1 MKRDSFYHQIV
12 EGLKKPLD
20 RDLFEECCADI
31 LRVDFPTLVP
41 IRGGIDAGMDG
52 AIADGKGL
60 PFPLICTTGRNVI
73 GNLTKS
79 IASYVKSGGK
89 RRKAVLATSQEL
101 MSKKRRNLESRAKDL
116 GFTLVQIYSQGAIAD
131 RLYYNQH
138 WCRELLELSGE
149 PSPLSVV
156 PCTIRPL
163 LGDTLIGRENDIKWV
178 EETKGDRLLV
188 GQPGSGKTFL
198 LHIFAKRGGGLFV
211 IKRDCSAI
219 APAIRTQRPKTLIVD
234 DAHMDS
240 KFLTEI
246 RQLREDIGASFEII
260 ATCWPN
266 TQQRITDSLN
276 LPASHIH
283 TLDLLTRD
291 EIVEVV
297 KSAGIQGPLELIR
310 EIVNQAQ
317 GRPGLAVTLV
327 YLCLN
332 GDIQKVAL
340 GDALSGSILS
350 TFEPLVG
357 KKASAI
363 LAAFAIG
370 GDSGMTI
377 KTVAESLRQPDIDI
391 HNIVT
396 ELASGGVIT
405 EISPTNT
412 LSVNPAALRFA
423 LVRDTFFKGPAS
435 LDPMTLIEHAQDLA
449 QVASTLIGAKFRGA
463 HVPPELLLSILE
475 KARSEDAWN
484 HYAWLGKDEAN
495 TVLER
500 HPELLIKVA
509 RAALHKTPERAI
521 PLLLKTAVGD
531 ERQLSSATD
540 HPLRLISDWIKK
552 SYPGSGEVIKRRETL
567 LGVINDVTSKDTDQ
581 KTCLKALSFVFSLG
595 YEHHT
600 SDAGLGRT
608 ITFTHGPV
616 TRDEVK
622 SIGKLWPEALSI
634 IKKIKKPDWLLVL
647 EIIGKIAFP
656 GISNTYEGFRE
667 VRKEIVAQM
676 LKDLLSMPKVGPG
689 LLHRIKGIARQLKIN
704 LRIPLDR
711 EFETLFPFEELDDW
725 KIAQE
730 RRRKAVFKL
739 AEKWAKLSLHQ
750 VVKKIILF
758 EIEARSVSI
767 NYPRWMP
774 TLCWEIA
781 QKVEKR
787 LPWVNEMIKGGVNGE
802 LIAPFLR
809 EAAKNEES
817 GWKKSCTRMFK
828 QHNLKWVA
836 ITILLTLPYAPL
848 YLVRKALQNVDGLAE
863 TIEML
868 CWRKEIPEKT
878 LILLLRHPD
887 PLIAGNAAIGE
898 WQGEPKGKVRDGLKK
913 EWERAI
919 LRINCE
925 EYWLGEILK
934 SDPNLSFK
942 LLKAHITKEI
952 PYEMLRIYKSAI
964 ESLDIDKRQELLR
977 TVSNEMWRSEIVN
990 YLVGDSLEL
999 YQDLLKDKNKK
1010 DLHLLPLHGF
1020 KRATIGE
1027 ETWGKESLI
1036 AKAKLALDAGY
1047 TPEEIENAIFSP
1059 IFSWSGNESD
1069 FWIKWEANYS
1079 ELLSNSDPRIQK
1091 VGEIGKAKALK
1102 NLERA
1107 LEDERREAIY
1117 GYD

>member
-1 MKRDSFYHQIV
+1 MKRDSFYHQII

-20 RDLFEECCADI
+20 PDSFEECCADI
-31 LRVDFPTLVP
+31 LRTDFPTLVP
-41 IRGGIDAGMDG
+41 IRGGSDAGMDG

-60 PFPLICTTGRNVI
+60 PFPLICTIGDDVI
-73 GNLTKS
+73 GNLAKS
-79 IASYVKSGGK
+79 ITSYLKDGGT

-101 MSKKRRNLESRAKDL
+101 TSKRRKNLEARAEKL
-116 GFTLVQIYSQGAIAD
+116 GFILVHIYSQGAIAD

-138 WCRELLELSGE
+138 WCKELLNLTGE

-156 PCTIRPL
+156 PCTARPL
-163 LGDTLIGRENDIKWV
+163 LGDTLIGRESDIKWV

-240 KFLTEI
+240 KFLTEL
-246 RQLREDIGASFEII
+246 RQLKEDIGASFEII

-266 TQQRITDSLN
+266 AQQKVADSLN
-276 LPASHIH
+276 LPYSHIH

-332 GDIQKVAL
+332 GDVQKVAL

-357 KKASAI
+357 KKASTI

-370 GDSGMTI
+370 GDSGMPI
-377 KTVAESLRQPDIDI
+377 KTVANSLRQPEIDI

-405 EISPTNT
+405 EIRQTNT

-423 LVRDTFFKGPAS
+423 LVRDTFFKGPTS
-435 LDPMTLIEHAQDLA
+435 LDPMTLIENARDLA
-449 QVASTLIGAKFRGA
+449 QVALTLIGAKFRGA
-463 HVPPELLLSILE
+463 YVPPELLLSILE

-484 HYAWLGKDEAN
+484 YYTWIGKDEAN
-495 TVLER
+495 IVLER

-509 RAALHKTPERAI
+509 RAALYKTPERAI
-521 PLLLKTAVGD
+521 PLLLKSAVGD

-540 HPLRLISDWIKK
+540 HPLRLISDWIKE
-552 SYPGSGEVIKRRETL
+552 SHPVSGEVIKRRETL
-567 LGVINDVTSKDTDQ
+567 LRVIKDVISKGADP
-581 KTCLKALSFVFSLG
+581 KTCLKALSFVFSLRH
-595 YEHHT
+595 ERHT
-600 SDAGLGRT
+600 SDPGLGRT

-622 SIGKLWPEALSI
+622 NIGQFWPDALLI
-634 IKKIKKPDWLLVL
+634 MRKIKNLDWPLVL
-647 EIIGKIAFP
+647 EIIHEIAFP

-676 LKDLLSMPKVGPG
+676 LKDLSTMPKVGPG
-689 LLHRIKGIARQLKIN
+689 LLHQIKGIARQLEIN
-704 LRIPLDR
+704 LKMPLDK
-711 EFETLFPFEELDDW
+711 EFEILFPFEELDNW
-725 KIAQE
+725 QAAQE
-730 RRRKAVFKL
+730 RQRKAVVRL
-739 AEKWAKLSLHQ
+739 AEKWEKLSLNQ
-750 VVKKIILF
+750 VVRKIALF
-758 EIEARSVSI
+758 ETEARIVGI
-767 NYPRWMP
+767 NHPRWTP
-774 TLCWEIA
+774 TICWEIA
-781 QKVEKR
+781 QRVEKK
-787 LPWVNEMIKGGVNGE
+787 LPWVNDMIKDGVAGE
-802 LIAPFLR
+802 LIEPFLR
-809 EAAKNEES
+809 RAALNEEI
-817 GWKKSCTRMFK
+817 GWKKSAFECLGN
-828 QHNLKWVA
+828 QNLRWVA
-836 ITILLTLPYAPL
+836 IRILLTLPSAPL
-848 YLVRKALQNVDGLAE
+848 YLVKKALQNIEGFAQ

-868 CWRKEIPEKT
+868 CWSKDIPEKT
-878 LILLLRHPD
+878 LALLLRHPD

-898 WQGEPKGKVRDGLKK
+898 WQGEPKGKVRDSLKE
-913 EWERAI
+913 EWGRAV
-919 LRINCE
+919 LRINYE

-934 SDPNLSFK
+934 NDPALSFK
-942 LLKAHITKEI
+942 WLKAHIPKGI
-952 PYEMLRIYKSAI
+952 QYEMLRVYKSAI
-964 ESLDIDKRQELLR
+964 APLGNDKRKELLR
-977 TVSNEMWRSEIVN
+977 IVPNEMWRGEIID
-990 YLVGDSLEL
+990 LIVGDSLEL
-999 YQDLLKDKNKK
+999 YQLLLDDKSKK

-1020 KRATIGE
+1020 KGDTIGE
-1027 ETWGKESLI
+1027 ETWEEESWI

-1047 TPEEIENAIFSP
+1047 TPDNIEDAIFSP
-1059 IFSWSGNESD
+1059 TSFREGNESD
-1069 FWIKWEANYS
+1069 MWNRWIARYDR
-1079 ELLSNSDPRIQK
+1079 LLSNSDSRIQK
-1091 VGEIGKAKALK
+1091 VGEIGKAKARE
-1102 NLERA
+1102 NLERV
-1107 LEDERREAIY
+1107 LKKERREAIY

>member
-1 MKRDSFYHQIV
+1 LKKDSFYHQII
-12 EGLKKPLD
+12 EGLKEPLD
-20 RDLFEECCADI
+20 PDSFEECCADI
-31 LRVDFPTLVP
+31 LRTDFPTLVP
-41 IRGGIDAGMDG
+41 IRGGSDAGMDG
-52 AIADGKGL
+52 AIADGQGL
-60 PFPLICTTGRNVI
+60 PFPLICTIGDDVI

-79 IASYVKSGGK
+79 ITSYLKDGGT

-101 MSKKRRNLESRAKDL
+101 TSIKRRNLEVRAKDL

-138 WCRELLELSGE
+138 WCKVLLSLTGE

-156 PCTIRPL
+156 PYTTRPL
-163 LGDTLIGRENDIKWV
+163 LGNTLLGRGNDIKWV

-198 LHIFAKRGGGLFV
+198 LHVFAKRGSGLFV
-211 IKRDCSAI
+211 INKNCSKI
-219 APAIRTQRPKTLIVD
+219 APAIRTQHPKTLIVD
-234 DAHMDS
+234 DAHMDTR
-240 KFLTEI
+240 FLTEL

-266 TQQRITDSLN
+266 AQQRTTDSLN

-405 EISPTNT
+405 EISHTNT

-435 LDPMTLIEHAQDLA
+435 LEPMTLIEHAQDLA

-509 RAALHKTPERAI
+509 RAALHKTLERAI

-540 HPLRLISDWIKK
+540 HPLRLISDWIKE
-552 SYPGSGEVIKRRETL
+552 SYPGSGEVIGRRETL
-567 LGVINDVTSKDTDQ
+567 LKVIKAVLSKGANPT
-581 KTCLKALSFVFSLG
+581 TCLKALSFVFSLG
-595 YEHHT
+595 YEQHT
-600 SDAGLGRT
+600 SDPGLGRT

-622 SIGKLWPEALSI
+622 SIGKLWPDALSMI
-634 IKKIKKPDWLLVL
+634 RKIKNPDWLLVT
-647 EIIGKIAFP
+647 EIIRKIAFP
-656 GISNTYEGFRE
+656 GISNTYEGFRQ

-689 LLHRIKGIARQLKIN
+689 LLHRIKGIARQLEIN
-704 LRIPLDR
+704 LRIALDK
-711 EFETLFPFEELDDW
+711 EFEILFPFEELDNW
-725 KIAQE
+725 QTAQE
-730 RRRKAVFKL
+730 RQRKAVAKL
-739 AEKWAKLSLHQ
+739 VEKWGKLSLNQ
-750 VVKKIILF
+750 VVRKIALF
-758 EIEARSVSI
+758 ETEAKVVGI

-774 TLCWEIA
+774 TLCWEIS
-781 QKVEKR
+781 QRVEKR
-787 LPWVNEMIKGGVNGE
+787 LPWVNNMIDGGVAGE
-802 LIAPFLR
+802 LIEPFLR
-809 EAAKNEES
+809 QAALNEEI
-817 GWKKSCTRMFK
+817 GWKKAAFECLGNK
-828 QHNLKWVA
+828 NLRWVA
-836 ITILLTLPYAPL
+836 IRILLTLPSAPL
-848 YLVRKALQNVDGLAE
+848 YLVKRALQNIEGFAQ

-868 CWRKEIPEKT
+868 CWSKEIPEKT
-878 LILLLRHPD
+878 LALLLCHPD

-898 WQGEPKGKVRDGLKK
+898 WQGEPKGKVRDSLKE
-913 EWERAI
+913 EWVRAV
-919 LRINCE
+919 LRINYE

-934 SDPNLSFK
+934 NDPALSFK
-942 LLKAHITKEI
+942 WLKAHIPKGI
-952 PYEMLRIYKSAI
+952 QYEMLRVYKSAI
-964 ESLDIDKRQELLR
+964 APLGNDKRKELLR
-977 TVSNEMWRSEIVN
+977 IVPNEMWRGEIVDFI
-990 YLVGDSLEL
+990 VEDSLKF
-999 YQDLLKDKNKK
+999 YQILLEDKSKK

-1020 KRATIGE
+1020 KGDTIGE
-1027 ETWGKESLI
+1027 ETWEEESWI

-1047 TPEEIENAIFSP
+1047 TPEDIEDAIFSLTWS
-1059 IFSWSGNESD
+1059 FSGNKSD
-1069 FWIKWEANYS
+1069 MWNRWIARYDR
-1079 ELLSNSDPRIQK
+1079 LLSNSDSRIQK

-1107 LEDERREAIY
+1107 LKEERREAIY

>member
-1 MKRDSFYHQIV
+1 LKRDPFYQQIIDR
-12 EGLKKPLD
+12 LKKPLD
-20 RDLFEECCADI
+20 RDSFEECCADI

-41 IRGGIDAGMDG
+41 IRGGSDAGMDG
-52 AIADGKGL
+52 AIANGKAL

-73 GNLTKS
+73 GNLTES
-79 IASYVKSGGK
+79 ITSYVKNRGK

-101 MSKKRRNLESRAKDL
+101 TPKKRRNLEARAKEL

-138 WCRELLELSGE
+138 WCKELLNLTGE
-149 PSPLSVV
+149 PYPLSVV
-156 PCTIRPL
+156 PCTSRPL
-163 LGDTLIGRENDIKWV
+163 LGDTLIGREKDIKWV
-178 EETKGDRLLV
+178 EETRGDRLLV

-240 KFLTEI
+240 KFLTEL
-246 RQLREDIGASFEII
+246 RQIREDIGASFEII

-266 TQQRITDSLN
+266 AQQKVADSLN
-276 LPASHIH
+276 LPSSHIH

-297 KSAGIQGPLELIR
+297 KSAGIQGPLEIIR

-332 GDIQKVAL
+332 GDVQKVAL

-357 KKASAI
+357 KKASTI

-370 GDSGMTI
+370 GDSGMPI
-377 KTVAESLRQPDIDI
+377 KTVANSLRQPEIDI

-405 EISPTNT
+405 EIRQTNT

-423 LVRDTFFKGPAS
+423 LVRDTFFKGPTS
-435 LDPMTLIEHAQDLA
+435 LDSMILIKNAQDLA

-463 HVPPELLLSILE
+463 LVPPELLLSILE

-509 RAALHKTPERAI
+509 HAALYKTPERAI
-521 PLLLKTAVGD
+521 PLLLQTAVGD

-540 HPLRLISDWIKK
+540 HPLRLISDWIEE
-552 SYPGSGEVIKRRETL
+552 SYPGSGEVIKRREIL
-567 LGVINDVTSKDTDQ
+567 LGVIKDVISKDAEP
-581 KTCLKALSFVFSLG
+581 KTCLKALSFVFSLRH
-595 YEHHT
+595 EHHT
-600 SDAGLGRT
+600 SDPGLGRT

-634 IKKIKKPDWLLVL
+634 IREIKNPDWLLVL

-667 VRKEIVAQM
+667 ARKEIVTQM

-689 LLHRIKGIARQLKIN
+689 FLHRIKGIARQLGIN
-704 LRIPLDR
+704 FRIPLDK

-730 RRRKAVFKL
+730 RQRKAVVKL
-739 AEKWAKLSLHQ
+739 AEKWEKLSLNQ
-750 VVKKIILF
+750 VVGKIALF
-758 EIEARSVSI
+758 ETEAKVVGI

-781 QKVEKR
+781 KRVEKR
-787 LPWVNEMIKGGVNGE
+787 LPWVNDMIKCGVAGE
-802 LIAPFLR
+802 LIEPFLR
-809 EAAKNEES
+809 QAALNEEI
-817 GWKKSCTRMFK
+817 GWKKIIFECLGNK
-828 QHNLKWVA
+828 NLRWVA
-836 ITILLTLPYAPL
+836 IRILLTLPSAPL
-848 YLVRKALQNVDGLAE
+848 YLVKKALQNCEGLAR

-868 CWRKEIPEKT
+868 CWNKEIPEKT
-878 LILLLRHPD
+878 LVLLLRHPD

-898 WQGEPKGKVRDGLKK
+898 WQGEPKGKVRDSLKE

-919 LRINCE
+919 LRID
-925 EYWLGEILK
+925 YDDFWLGEILK
-934 SDPNLSFK
+934 TDTNLSFK
-942 LLKAHITKEI
+942 WLKAHITKEMH
-952 PYEMLRIYKSAI
+952 YEMLRVYKSAI
-964 ESLDIDKRQELLR
+964 APLANDKRQELLKLVPND
-977 TVSNEMWRSEIVN
+977 TWHGEIVN
-990 YLVGDSLEL
+990 YLLGDSLEL
-999 YQDLLKDKNKK
+999 YQYLLEDKSKK

-1020 KRATIGE
+1020 KRDTLGE
-1027 ETWGKESLI
+1027 GAFEEESWI
-1036 AKAKLALDAGY
+1036 AKAKTALDAGY
-1047 TPEEIENAIFSP
+1047 APEDIAGAIFSTTL
-1059 IFSWSGNESD
+1059 SYSGNMSD
-1069 FWIKWEANYS
+1069 MWNCWIARYDR
-1079 ELLSNSDPRIQK
+1079 LLSNSDPRIQK
-1091 VGEIGKAKALK
+1091 VGEIGKAKATKNREYALK
-1102 NLERA
+1102 EER
-1107 LEDERREAIY
+1107 LEAIY